1 VKFPYKFFSIL
12 SPIYDQVNWKLGEI
26 MKSFLKIK
34 SVRNSLTLLL
44 DDFCKK
50 HGLDS
55 PKSFKSTFNDHIPF
69 GEWLNKIKEISE
81 QYPKEGLGLEIGA
94 LVQANH
100 IGIVAYIAQSCDTFA
115 DYIEILSKYERLW
128 FNYIPKKIDFDEDFF
143 SISWEKPAYVKA
155 GLYIKE
161 TSIVEEMQVSIIYH
175 HLQQLMDSAENAF
188 HRLDLAIPEPENIE
202 KYTQL
207 FNCPVY
213 FNTEQTKIVF
223 SNTLLKAKL
232 KCYDPTLFE
241 ILSDHANILLKKMPK
256 QDSLVELVNL
266 SVIQALEHNN
276 VQIHFVAR
284 SLNLTPRMLQ
294 RDLRDRGSSFKLILA
309 NARKN
314 LAKKHLKNEKLAIT
328 EIAFLL
334 AYKDQTSFN
343 RAFRGWTGFSPSE
356 WRKQYLDKRM

>member
-1 VKFPYKFFSIL
+1 MQSI
-12 SPIYDQVNWKLGEI
+12 
-26 MKSFLKIK
+26 
-34 SVRNSLTLLL
+34 
-44 DDFCKK
+44 
-50 HGLDS
+50 
-55 PKSFKSTFNDHIPF
+55 FNDHIPF

-81 QYPKEGLGLEIGA
+81 QYPKAGLGLEIGSI
-94 LVQANH
+94 VQAKH
-100 IGIVAYIAQSCDTFA
+100 IGIVAYIAQSCDTFS

-128 FNYIPKKIDFDEDFF
+128 FNYIPKKINFDEDFF
-143 SISWEKPAYVKA
+143 SISWEKPAYLKA
-155 GLYIKE
+155 GLYIDE

-256 QDSLVELVNL
+256 HDSLIELVNL
-266 SVIQALEHNN
+266 TVIQAVEQNK
-276 VQIHFVAR
+276 VQIDFVAK

-294 RDLRDRGSSFKLILA
+294 RDLRSRGASFKIILS
-309 NARKN
+309 NVRKN
-314 LAKKHLKNEKLAIT
+314 LAKKHLRNEKLTIT

-356 WRKQYLDKRM
+356 WRKRHLDKRM

>member
-1 VKFPYKFFSIL
+1 
-12 SPIYDQVNWKLGEI
+12 

-50 HGLDS
+50 NGLDS
-55 PKSFKSTFNDHIPF
+55 PKGFKSTFNDHIPF

-213 FNTEQTKIVF
+213 FNIEQTKIVF

>member
-1 VKFPYKFFSIL
+1 
-12 SPIYDQVNWKLGEI
+12 
-26 MKSFLKIK
+26 MKTFLKIK
-34 SVRNSLTLLL
+34 SVRNSLTHLL
-44 DDFCKK
+44 DDFCKVND
-50 HGLDS
+50 LES
-55 PKSFKSTFNDHIPF
+55 PTQIQNTFNEHIPF
-69 GEWLNKIKEISE
+69 GEWLNKIKEIYD
-81 QYPKEGLGLEIGA
+81 QYPKEGLGLEIGSM
-94 LVQANH
+94 VQAKH
-100 IGIVAYIAQSCDTFA
+100 IGIVAYIAQSSNILA

-143 SISWEKPAYVKA
+143 SISWEKPAYLKA
-155 GLYIKE
+155 GLYINE

-188 HRLDLAIPEPENIE
+188 HRLDLAIPEPDNIE

-207 FNCPVY
+207 FKCPVC
-213 FNTEQTKIVF
+213 FNAEQTKIVF
-223 SNTLLKAKL
+223 SNTLLSAPL
-232 KCYDPTLFE
+232 NCYDPTLFE

-256 QDSLVELVNL
+256 QDSLIELVNL

-284 SLNLTPRMLQ
+284 SLNTTPRMLQ
-294 RDLRDRGSSFKLILA
+294 RDLRNRGASFKLILA
-309 NARKN
+309 NVRKN
-314 LAKKHLKNEKLAIT
+314 LAQKHLRNEKLAIT

-356 WRKQYLDKRM
+356 WRKQHLDKRM

>member
-1 VKFPYKFFSIL
+1 
-12 SPIYDQVNWKLGEI
+12 

-50 HGLDS
+50 NELDS
-55 PKSFKSTFNDHIPF
+55 PKNLQNTFNDHIPF

-100 IGIVAYIAQSCDTFA
+100 IGVVAYIAQSCDTFA

-128 FNYIPKKIDFDEDFF
+128 FNYIPKKINFGEEFF

-223 SNTLLKAKL
+223 SNTILQTKL
-232 KCYDPTLFE
+232 KCYDPTLLE

-256 QDSLVELVNL
+256 HDSLIELVNL

-284 SLNLTPRMLQ
+284 SLNITPRMLQ
-294 RDLRDRGSSFKLILA
+294 RDLRSRGSSFKLILA

-314 LAKKHLKNEKLAIT
+314 LAKKHLRNERLAIT

>member
-1 VKFPYKFFSIL
+1 
-12 SPIYDQVNWKLGEI
+12 
-26 MKSFLKIK
+26 MKTFLKIK

-44 DDFCKK
+44 DDFCKAND
-50 HGLDS
+50 LDS
-55 PKSFKSTFNDHIPF
+55 PTKIHSTFNDHIPF
-69 GEWLNKIKEISE
+69 GDWLNKIKEINE
-81 QYPKEGLGLEIGA
+81 QYPKEGLGLDIGA

-100 IGIVAYIAQSCDTFA
+100 IGIVAYIAQSSNTFA

-128 FNYIPKKIDFDEDFF
+128 FNYIPKKIDFDEEFF
-143 SISWEKPAYVKA
+143 SISWEKPAYLKA

-161 TSIVEEMQVSIIYH
+161 TAIAEEMQVSIIYH

-213 FNTEQTKIVF
+213 FNVEQTKIVF
-223 SNTLLKAKL
+223 SNTLLSAPL

-256 QDSLVELVNL
+256 QDSLIELVNL
-266 SVIQALEHNN
+266 SVIQSLEHNN
-276 VQIHFVAR
+276 VQIHFVAK
-284 SLNLTPRMLQ
+284 SLNTSARMLQ
-294 RDLRDRGSSFKLILA
+294 RDLRSRGSSFKIILA
-309 NARKN
+309 NVRKN

-328 EIAFLL
+328 EVAFLL

-356 WRKQYLDKRM
+356 WRKQHLDKRI